1 MKKKQLVGILNVTP
15 DSYSAIGRELDT
27 KKAIEYGLQLIE
39 QGADV
44 LDIGG
49 ESTRPSDSTMVT
61 EEEELK
67 RVIPVIEGIRKKS
80 RHPLS
85 IDTYKPAVA
94 QAAMDAGTDWIND
107 ITGFSSPQMR
117 KIAKKTG
124 SKCVVM
130 HMYASPHTQAEPD
143 YPLGIIEEISRFFQK
158 RVLLMLEEG
167 IDPSKI
173 ILDFGIGGG
182 SFGKTPEQ
190 SLLLLKNLKV
200 FKKLGFPL
208 LISLSRKSFMQKIL
222 QKPASELLSTTL
234 ALNTMALQEGASYI
248 RVHDVAEHKDMMTL
262 LEKLNAVSA

>member
-1 MKKKQLVGILNVTP
+1 MKKKQLVGILNITP
-15 DSYSAIGRELDT
+15 DSYFPIGRHLDT
-27 KKAIEYGLQLIE
+27 KKAIEYGLQLFE

-49 ESTRPSDSTMVT
+49 ESTRPISKMVT

-80 RHPLS
+80 SRPLS
-85 IDTYKPAVA
+85 IDTYKPSVA
-94 QAAMDAGTDWIND
+94 QAAMDAGADWIND

-117 KIAKKTG
+117 EVAKKTG
-124 SKCVVM
+124 SQCVVM

-182 SFGKTPEQ
+182 SFGKTPDQ

-200 FKKLGFPL
+200 FKQLGFPL

-262 LEKLNAVSA
+262 LERLNAVSA